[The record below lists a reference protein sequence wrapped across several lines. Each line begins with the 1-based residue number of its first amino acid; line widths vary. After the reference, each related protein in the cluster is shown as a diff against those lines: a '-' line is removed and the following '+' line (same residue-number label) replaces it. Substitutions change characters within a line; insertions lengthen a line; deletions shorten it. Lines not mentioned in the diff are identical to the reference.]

1 MGTKTIEDS
10 AMIKVKSSTFI
21 AIQKWYKSME
31 YGLDKDHVS
40 TTNITVIND
49 SSMRRKWK
57 WPVTNHKWI
66 HKKGRQ
72 TTTNYSTGSNKE
84 SAKQAILV
92 SWDSIYS

>member
-1 MGTKTIEDS
+1 MNPRTIEDS
-10 AMIKVKSSTFI
+10 A
-21 AIQKWYKSME
+21 IQKRYETME
-31 YGLDKDHVS
+31 QRLDKDHVFNIDTK

-49 SSMRRKWK
+49 SSIRRESQ

-92 SWDSIYS
+92 SWDSI